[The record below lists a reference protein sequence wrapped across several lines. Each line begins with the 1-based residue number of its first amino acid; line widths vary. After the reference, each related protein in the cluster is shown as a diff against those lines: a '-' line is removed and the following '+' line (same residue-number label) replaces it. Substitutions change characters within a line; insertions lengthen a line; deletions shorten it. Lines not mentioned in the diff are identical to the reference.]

1 MINDFGEY
9 FKMKKMKKKILIIV
23 ISLVL
28 AGMAGADTVQ
38 LDLLSLGCPTELNS
52 GTSYWQ
58 TNFDLGVTFT
68 EISHVYI
75 DWSGGITAGLVQDY
89 NPSTYE
95 PVGQPYP
102 IDAGVYASFGFPLRI
117 EVWRGVSTYPAP
129 ESFDRQDEFPTGGT
143 TWFGLLDGMGEITIG
158 YTEPGFDFSGTWYV
172 THGSATLD
180 KAILVVEGT
189 VPEPASI
196 LLLAIG
202 LAFIRYKHR
211 VGNKA
216 T

>member
-1 MINDFGEY
+1 MRNNFVA
-9 FKMKKMKKKILIIV
+9 ILIILF
-23 ISLVL
+23 SGLG
-28 AGMAGADTVQ
+28 GMAGAETVQ
-38 LDLLSLGCPTELNS
+38 LDLLSLGCPTELNID
-52 GTSYWQ
+52 TPYWQ

-89 NPSTYE
+89 HPGTGE

-102 IDAGVYASFGFPLRI
+102 IDTGVYADLGWLQRVT
-117 EVWRGVSTYPAP
+117 VWGGETDYPSP
-129 ESFDRQDEFPTGGT
+129 KSLNSLDEFPTGGT
-143 TWFGLLDGMGEITIG
+143 SWSGLLDGKGGIIVG

-196 LLLAIG
+196 LLMTIG
-202 LAFIRYKHR
+202 LAFIRHKR
-211 VGNKA
+211 GTNNLA
-216 T
+216 R